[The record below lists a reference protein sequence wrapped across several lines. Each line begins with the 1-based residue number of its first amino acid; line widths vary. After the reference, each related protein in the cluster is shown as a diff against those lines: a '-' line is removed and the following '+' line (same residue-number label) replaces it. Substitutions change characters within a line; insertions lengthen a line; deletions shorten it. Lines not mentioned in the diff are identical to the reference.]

1 MYLPKNPSHHHIAL
15 GAGSSP
21 GSVYET
27 LDSPIIYEIVLI
39 AAVVAFGLLLLII
52 LEFLRF
58 CTEGLPDV
66 EEGLP
71 DVEEGLLEEEEE
83 AQPGSPTLSD
93 DGTLVNNESDGNS
106 YTYNG
111 HWFNADGYVSQYPH
125 PPLPLSLK
133 RINTDLATGLK

>member
-21 GSVYET
+21 GTVYET

-39 AAVVAFGLLLLII
+39 AAVVAFGFLLLII
-52 LEFLRF
+52 LELLRF
-58 CTEGLPDV
+58 CTEGP
-66 EEGLP
+66 GLP
-71 DVEEGLLEEEEE
+71 DVEEGLLEEEE

-111 HWFNADGYVSQYPH
+111 HWFNADGYVSQH
-125 PPLPLSLK
+125 PNPPPSLSE
-133 RINTDLATGLK
+133 TDKY